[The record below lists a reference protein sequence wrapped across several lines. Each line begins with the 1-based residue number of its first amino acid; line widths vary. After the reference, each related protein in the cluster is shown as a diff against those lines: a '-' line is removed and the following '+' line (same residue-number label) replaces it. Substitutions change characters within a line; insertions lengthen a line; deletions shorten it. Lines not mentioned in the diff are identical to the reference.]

1 MKSEKF
7 CTFHFEGSILTQK
20 GFSLLELVVVLLL
33 VGLSSIIV
41 LPSVDKGLKNREL
54 REAALKLAA
63 TARGLRSK
71 AVYENS
77 LERLVVDQRANSY
90 KASSGKN
97 VLLSSEIRFMGIEGG
112 EPLGDGLR
120 QFLFFPNGSLLGGE
134 IGLSNREGVAY
145 AIRLDPLL
153 GRVAIFKGQ
162 R

>member
-1 MKSEKF
+1 MKKLKF
-7 CTFHFEGSILTQK
+7 FPSPFGFCLLDK
-20 GFSLLELVVVLLL
+20 RGFSLLELVVVLLL

-41 LPSVDKGLKNREL
+41 LPSVDKGLKNREV

-63 TARGLRSK
+63 AARGLRSK

-90 KASSGKN
+90 QASSGKN

-153 GRVAIFKGQ
+153 GRVAVLKWQ